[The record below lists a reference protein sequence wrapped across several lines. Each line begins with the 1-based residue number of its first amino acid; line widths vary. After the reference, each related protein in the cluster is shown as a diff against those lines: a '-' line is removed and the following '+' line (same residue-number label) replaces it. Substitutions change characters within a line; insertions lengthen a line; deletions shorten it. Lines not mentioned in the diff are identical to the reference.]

1 MSTTPTLKAFLLL
14 IVLALI
20 WGTSFILIKQ
30 GLKSFAPTE
39 VATLRVSAAFLFSL
53 PIALTRLKGL
63 TFEDYKLL
71 MVSGMLGIFIPAFLF
86 STAQTRIDSSVAG
99 ILNTLSPI
107 CTIIVGTLF
116 FGQKFR
122 GNAVVGILIGL
133 VGVVMLILSREG
145 TTVTG
150 INYYSLLIVAA
161 CLMYGTNLNWI
172 KFKIKGLS
180 ALTITTV
187 SILTIG
193 PLALVYLFAFTDF
206 SSKLETV
213 DGAWASLGYIVLLG
227 CMSTAVAN
235 LIFTELLKIS
245 TPLFASS
252 VTYLMPVVAL
262 GWGLLVGERL
272 YAGHYIGFAAI
283 LGGVYLANRNSA
295 KTGK

>member
-1 MSTTPTLKAFLLL
+1 MPNTPNFRALLLL

-30 GLKSFAPTE
+30 GLKVFAPTE
-39 VATLRVSAAFLFSL
+39 VATLRVSAAFFFSL
-53 PIALTRLKGL
+53 PFALTRLKGL
-63 TFEDYKLL
+63 KLSDYRALF
-71 MVSGMLGIFIPAFLF
+71 VSGMLGIFLPAFLF
-86 STAQTRIDSSVAG
+86 STAQTRLDSSVAG

-122 GNAVVGILIGL
+122 SNAVVGILIGL
-133 VGVVMLILSREG
+133 AGVVMLMLSRDG
-145 TTVTG
+145 TSVTG

-172 KFKIKGLS
+172 KFRLPGLS
-180 ALTITTV
+180 ALTIMSV

-193 PLALVYLFAFTDF
+193 PFAVAYLFGLTDF
-206 SSKLETV
+206 TSKLGNVE
-213 DGAWASLGYIVLLG
+213 GSWQALGFVVLLG

-235 LIFTELLKIS
+235 LLFTEVVKIS

-252 VTYLMPVVAL
+252 VTYLMPVVSV
-262 GWGLLVGERL
+262 GWGLAVGEKL
-272 YAGHYIGFAAI
+272 YPGHYIGFVAI
-283 LGGVYLANRNSA
+283 LSGVYLANR
-295 KTGK
+295 KRD

>member
-1 MSTTPTLKAFLLL
+1 MSNTPNIKAVFLLL
-14 IVLALI
+14 VLALI

-39 VATLRVSAAFLFSL
+39 VATLRVSAAFLFTL

-63 TFEDYKLL
+63 RFEDFRAL
-71 MVSGMLGIFIPAFLF
+71 MVSGLLGIFIPAFLF
-86 STAQTRIDSSVAG
+86 STAQTRLDSSVAG

-107 CTIIVGTLF
+107 CTIIVGTVF
-116 FGQKFR
+116 FGQRFK
-122 GNAVVGILIGL
+122 GNAIVGILIGL
-133 VGVVMLILSREG
+133 AGVVLLMLSRDK
-145 TTVTG
+145 TNVTG

-172 KFKIKGLS
+172 KFRIPGLS
-180 ALTITTV
+180 ALTITSV

-193 PLALVYLFAFTDF
+193 PFALAYLFGFTDF
-206 SSKLETV
+206 TSKLETV
-213 DGAWASLGYIVLLG
+213 EGAWVSLGFVVLLG

-262 GWGLLVGERL
+262 GWGLLDGERL
-272 YAGHYIGFAAI
+272 YPGHYIGFAAI
-283 LGGVYLANRNSA
+283 LAGVYLANR
-295 KTGK
+295 KKE

>member
-1 MSTTPTLKAFLLL
+1 MSNTPNFKAVFLLL
-14 IVLALI
+14 VLALI

-30 GLKSFAPTE
+30 GLRSFAPTE
-39 VATLRVSAAFLFSL
+39 VATLRVSAAFLFTL

-63 TFEDYKLL
+63 KFEDLRAL
-71 MVSGMLGIFIPAFLF
+71 MVSGLLGIFIPAFLF

-122 GNAVVGILIGL
+122 SNAVIGILIGL
-133 VGVVMLILSREG
+133 AGVVMLIVSRNG
-145 TTVTG
+145 TSVTG
-150 INYYSLLIVAA
+150 INYYALLIVAA
-161 CLMYGTNLNWI
+161 CVMYGTNLNWI
-172 KFKIKGLS
+172 KFRIPGLS
-180 ALTITTV
+180 ALTITSV
-187 SILTIG
+187 SIMTIG
-193 PLALVYLFAFTDF
+193 PFALIYLFGFTEF
-206 SSKLETV
+206 TSKLSTV
-213 DGAWASLGYIVLLG
+213 DGAWASLGFIVLLG
-227 CMSTAVAN
+227 CMSTAIAN

-262 GWGLLVGERL
+262 GWGLLDGERL

-283 LGGVYLANRNSA
+283 LGGVYLANR
-295 KTGK
+295 K